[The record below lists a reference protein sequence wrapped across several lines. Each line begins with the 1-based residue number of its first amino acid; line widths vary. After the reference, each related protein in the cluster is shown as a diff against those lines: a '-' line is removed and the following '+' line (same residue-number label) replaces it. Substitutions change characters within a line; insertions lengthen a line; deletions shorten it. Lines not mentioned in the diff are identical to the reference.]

1 MWYGVEEEASV
12 WLGRCL
18 PVCTAVC
25 VSSWTCTCLC
35 VWRSATVS
43 VSSWMDSCPF
53 VWTTLQLSVTPT
65 MHPAIRSSVCP
76 AVCATVHLDVQPSI
90 YLELQ
95 LSICPAGCATVHPSM
110 FLAGQSPVC
119 VSGWMW
125 NCLCVQPDRHLSI
138 QLSSH
143 PCIQPYNCPCV
154 QRDEQLTAGG
164 HATVHVSICLC
175 LHTHPHYPTWGT
187 GGTEQGLHIQL
198 DTVTQLS
205 VCPSP
210 QGTGGGCQAQSW
222 LPTHRWVHGRT
233 DTWTMV
239 GVKGLIPPTG
249 GPKEGGC
256 MSGLT
261 SNCVPTHAPIHV
273 SILIT
278 YPRVLGWGVR
288 PGPNLRVPRTPPPQL
303 GLCPRAP

>member
-164 HATVHVSICLC
+164 HATVHVSICPCVHLSVPPYPSPLPHLGHWGHRAGVAHPAGHSYTTVCVSLTPGHWWGVPGPILAPDTQMGAWTDRHMDYGGGKGSDPTHGWPQGGRLYVWLDIQLC
-175 LHTHPHYPTWGT
+175 AHPCTHPCVYPHH
-187 GGTEQGLHIQL
+187 L
-198 DTVTQLS
+198 
-205 VCPSP
+205 P
-210 QGTGGGCQAQSW
+210 QGAGVGGQAWS
-222 LPTHRWVHGRT
+222 
-233 DTWTMV
+233 
-239 GVKGLIPPTG
+239 
-249 GPKEGGC
+249 
-256 MSGLT
+256 
-261 SNCVPTHAPIHV
+261 
-273 SILIT
+273 
-278 YPRVLGWGVR
+278 
-288 PGPNLRVPRTPPPQL
+288 
-303 GLCPRAP
+303 